1 MQQWRLAL
9 QDQWV
14 NRFSHT
20 LHQSR
25 QQVESDNNKSPVG
38 LIDIVR
44 ILLKGRVLLKSGV
57 DDVQASLVDRG
68 CVSSK
73 ALRGGN

>member
-14 NRFSHT
+14 NCFSHT
-20 LHQSR
+20 LYQTG
-25 QQVESDNNKSPVG
+25 QQVKSDNDKSPVG

-57 DDVQASLVDRG
+57 DDVEASHVHRG
-68 CVSSK
+68 RVSSK

>member
-9 QDQWV
+9 QDQRM

-20 LHQSR
+20 LHQTR
-25 QQVESDNNKSPVG
+25 QQVESDDDKSPVG

-44 ILLKGRVLLKSGV
+44 ILLEGRVLLKSGV
-57 DDVQASLVDRG
+57 DDVEASLVDRG
-68 CVSSK
+68 CISSK
-73 ALRGGN
+73 ALRGSN

>member
-9 QDQWV
+9 QDQRV

-20 LHQSR
+20 LHQTR
-25 QQVESDNNKSPVG
+25 QQVESDDDKSPVG

-44 ILLKGRVLLKSGV
+44 ILLEGRVLLKSGV
-57 DDVQASLVDRG
+57 DNVEASLVDRG
-68 CVSSK
+68 CISSK
-73 ALRGGN
+73 ALRGSN